1 MASIFSSENRIVA
14 RIAAQGTT
22 AISDSANGVDIRSL
36 FKEMDIRLE
45 ETFHFTRE
53 QLVSLKLT
61 VLILEPDSDF
71 AYFEDKYLSSVSRH
85 NPQPKIISIQRTSH

>member
-14 RIAAQGTT
+14 RIAAQGTS
-22 AISDSANGVDIRSL
+22 AMSDSGSGVDMRSL

-53 QLVSLKLT
+53 QMVSLNLT
-61 VLILEPDSDF
+61 
-71 AYFEDKYLSSVSRH
+71 AYSGA
-85 NPQPKIISIQRTSH
+85 